1 MLYACLQFFHN
12 RKEKGDTMYTI
23 GQVAKFLGISR
34 DTIKYYEEKALVK
47 PQQNSE
53 NGYRT
58 YNRFDIY
65 DLTTVNF
72 YRELDLEIKKI
83 QELRK
88 GKSTEG
94 IQLLLEEKEQEVLEE
109 IAYKKLLLKK
119 LQIVKEDC
127 QKIQQYL
134 GTYTIKEMKP
144 LAIMGTIDHYTAYEE
159 YAALKENTDSLKKA
173 VILTSLRRVIRFNE
187 QGMQEDKF
195 MIVKKLEENE
205 KALDE
210 QVLFH
215 PKCLYTVIE
224 DGRWSTGGKNID
236 DKVEATIKKV
246 ANENGYELLGLVYI
260 NLLLATYEEGLERIF
275 LEMYV
280 PIK

>member
-1 MLYACLQFFHN
+1 MSTVFSN

-159 YAALKENTDSLKKA
+159 YDALKENTDSLKKA

>member
-1 MLYACLQFFHN
+1 MFFACLQFFHTG
-12 RKEKGDTMYTI
+12 KEKEVIMYTI

-34 DTIKYYEEKALVK
+34 DTIKYYEEKELVK

-58 YNRFDIY
+58 YNQLDIY
-65 DLTTVNF
+65 HLTTVNF
-72 YRELDLEIKKI
+72 YRELDLEIKRI
-83 QELRK
+83 QEVRK
-88 GKSTEG
+88 GMSIEG
-94 IQLLLEEKEQEVLEE
+94 IQHLLEEKEQQVLEE
-109 IAYKKLLLKK
+109 IAYKNLLLKK
-119 LQIVKEDC
+119 LQNTKEDC

-144 LAIMGTIDHYTAYEE
+144 LAMLGVIDHYTAYEE
-159 YAALKENTDSLKKA
+159 YDALKENTDSLKKA
-173 VILTSLRRVIRFNE
+173 VILTSLRRVIQFNE

-195 MIVKKLEENE
+195 MIVRKLEENE
-205 KALDE
+205 KTLEE
-210 QVLFH
+210 QVLYH

-224 DGRWSTGGKNID
+224 DGRWSTGGKNTD
-236 DKVEATIKKV
+236 DQVEATIRRV
-246 ANENGYELLGLVYI
+246 AKENGYELLGLVYI
-260 NLLLATYEEGLERIF
+260 NLLLATFEGGLERIF

>member
-83 QELRK
+83 QELRN
-88 GKSTEG
+88 GKSIEG

-144 LAIMGTIDHYTAYEE
+144 LAIMGAIDHYTAYEE
-159 YAALKENTDSLKKA
+159 YDALKENTDSLKKA

-224 DGRWSTGGKNID
+224 DGRWSTGGKNTD
-236 DKVEATIKKV
+236 DKVEATIRKV
-246 ANENGYELLGLVYI
+246 AKENGYELLGLVYI

>member
-159 YAALKENTDSLKKA
+159 YDALKENTDSLKKA